1 MEFLFGNQFFKN
13 KLIIMF
19 SQLLL
24 INIHPDPKKRKTLE
38 ETIETY
44 NSIFYKDEQITDYKN
59 LIADLNYDDDEFTTK
74 MLVDINDLREK
85 IAKVSE

>member
-24 INIHPDPKKRKTLE
+24 INIHPNPKERKTLE

-59 LIADLNYDDDEFTTK
+59 LITDMNYDNDEFTTK
-74 MLVDINDLREK
+74 MLVDINDLKEK
-85 IAKVSE
+85 IAKVSN